1 MLKSICIVIMK
12 EFKFLNSFNDLFYLR
27 FVLDV
32 FLKDILLSEFLF
44 YVSIIFMNVYDYDL
58 NEFVYGFMGRNRF
71 MCK

>member
-12 EFKFLNSFNDLFYLR
+12 EFKFLNSFNDLFYFR

-44 YVSIIFMNVYDYDL
+44 YVIIFLNVYDYDL
-58 NEFVYGFMGRNRF
+58 NEFVYGFMGRNLINI
-71 MCK
+71 

>member
-44 YVSIIFMNVYDYDL
+44 YVIIFLNVYDYDL